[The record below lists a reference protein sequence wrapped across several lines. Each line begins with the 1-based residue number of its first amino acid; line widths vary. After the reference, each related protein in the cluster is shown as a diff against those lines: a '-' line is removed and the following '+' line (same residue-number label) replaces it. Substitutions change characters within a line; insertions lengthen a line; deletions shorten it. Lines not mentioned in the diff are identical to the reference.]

1 MGRSLKLGL
10 DFLFGLVVPILI
22 LSRFSDELGNVPAY
36 VVSALVPVT
45 WVAVDLLFITKRF
58 NFITSFLGLNA
69 VVRGVLAFW
78 FVDGAAYAFKD
89 SVPSL
94 LWVVVFG
101 ASLVLGRPL
110 ISAFLEQT
118 FDPNTPDR
126 ERSLRRLFDERR
138 VRRALWFG
146 TAGMVAI
153 SAVTGV
159 ANFFLNLWIVTAEFG
174 TQAFNAQV
182 AESNAVARFAISI
195 TETLALMFTVGP
207 APNAVR
213 VRHAGLHPPGCRGQ
227 RRCPRRHL
235 HHRDP
240 CPHVHRRPRAER
252 GLRPAAGRPRRWGL
266 LGVDGAQRGPARKER
281 GRQAREP

>member
-1 MGRSLKLGL
+1 MVRAHQPVRAASAGGNPVAPHAPSGERENPGVSRSLKLGL
-10 DFLFGLVVPILI
+10 DFLFGLIIPILI
-22 LSRFSDELGNVPAY
+22 LSRLSDELGNVPAY

-101 ASLVLGRPL
+101 ASLVFGRPL

-138 VRRALWFG
+138 VRQALWVG

-182 AESNAVARFAISI
+182 AESNAIARFAISI
-195 TETLALMFTVGP
+195 PETLALMFTVGL
-207 APNAVR
+207 ALNAVYAR
-213 VRHAGLHPPGCRGQ
+213 LPG
-227 RRCPRRHL
+227 
-235 HHRDP
+235 DP
-240 CPHVHRRPRAER
+240 GDGDFWELME
-252 GLRPAAGRPRRWGL
+252 LRE
-266 LGVDGAQRGPARKER
+266 ARQGKN
-281 GRQAREP
+281 A